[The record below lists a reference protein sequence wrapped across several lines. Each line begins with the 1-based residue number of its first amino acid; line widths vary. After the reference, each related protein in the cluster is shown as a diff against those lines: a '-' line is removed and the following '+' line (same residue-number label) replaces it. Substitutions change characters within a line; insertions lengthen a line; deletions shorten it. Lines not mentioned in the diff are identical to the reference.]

1 MEWIG
6 GIPESWEL
14 VKIGQHFKQRNEKV
28 SDLDFKP
35 LSVTKNGIVPQL
47 DNAAKSSNHNDRKLV
62 KKGDFVINSR
72 SDRKQSSGIAYED
85 GSVSLI
91 NLVIKSRTVDTNFT
105 NYLLKNAGF
114 AEEFYRWGNGIVAD
128 LWSTK
133 WDSMKRIPIP
143 LPELAEQKKVA
154 NVIRDKVK
162 IIDTIISETQ
172 QSIDELKKYKQ
183 ALITETVTKGLDK
196 NVEMKDSGIDILPS
210 IPTSWKIQKI
220 KNLFSMNKGLSI
232 TKENLED
239 NGIPVISY
247 GEIHSKYGFNFDPTK
262 DFVRNVPESFVQSD
276 KQAILHKG
284 DFVFADTSEDI
295 EGSGNFTCF
304 TGNVTTFAGYH
315 TVILKAKANF
325 NHQYVAYL
333 FDSKIFRSQ
342 IQKNVQGIKVFSI
355 TQRILKDQWIW
366 LPPIEVQE
374 NIVSFLDKKRII
386 INQMIDNK
394 IAELMELESYKKAL
408 IYEYVTGKKEA

>member
-6 GIPESWEL
+6 EIPESWEL
-14 VKIGQHFKQRNEKV
+14 AKIGQHFKQRNEKV

-72 SDRKQSSGIAYED
+72 SDRKQSSGIAYEN

-143 LPELAEQKKVA
+143 LPELAEQKKIA

-196 NVEMKDSGIDILPS
+196 NVEMKDSGIDWMGS
-210 IPTSWKIQKI
+210 IPSQWRIAKMNSLFRIVKNIANDQNPRVLSVTQSGLKI
-220 KNLFSMNKGLSI
+220 KDI
-232 TKENLED
+232 TVNVGQMAAD
-239 NGIPVISY
+239 Y
-247 GEIHSKYGFNFDPTK
+247 SKY
-262 DFVRNVPESFVQSD
+262 QSV
-276 KQAILHKG
+276 HKG
-284 DFVFADTSEDI
+284 QFVMNHMDLLTGWIDLS
-295 EGSGNFTCF
+295 NFT
-304 TGNVTTFAGYH
+304 GVTSPDYRVFETKNNDVVFPSFFLYIFQICY
-315 TVILKAKANF
+315 TN
-325 NHQYVAYL
+325 
-333 FDSKIFRSQ
+333 KIFYGLGQGVS
-342 IQKNVQGIKVFSI
+342 NVGRWRLQTDKFVNFYLPVPSYAEQVKIVEYLK
-355 TQRILKDQWIW
+355 QRIA
-366 LPPIEVQE
+366 
-374 NIVSFLDKKRII
+374 I
-386 INQMIDNK
+386 INK
-394 IAELMELESYKKAL
+394 IIEQKAQLLNHLNIYKQSL

>member
-1 MEWIG
+1 MKDSGVGWIG
-6 GIPESWEL
+6 EIPESWEL

-28 SDLDFKP
+28 SDLDFNP

-143 LPELAEQKKVA
+143 LPELAEQKKIA

-196 NVEMKDSGIDILPS
+196 NVEMKDSGIEWIGKIPS
-210 IPTSWKIQKI
+210 SWKIGRL
-220 KNLFSMNKGLSI
+220 KNLINQPLMYGANESGELFNPEWPRYIRITDIQENNSLSS
-232 TKENLED
+232 ENILSLE
-239 NGIPVISY
+239 
-247 GEIHSKYGFNFDPTK
+247 PTLAS
-262 DFVRNVPESFVQSD
+262 PY
-276 KQAILHKG
+276 ILKKG
-284 DFVFADTSEDI
+284 DVLFARSGATVGKTYYIDETSA
-295 EGSGNFTCF
+295 GGA
-304 TGNVTTFAGYH
+304 FAGYLIKASFNNALVGEFVYYY
-315 TVILKAKANF
+315 TLSYSYQKWKESIVIQATIQNIGADKYSNMPLPIPDIAEMKILVEK
-325 NHQYVAYL
+325 VSRI
-333 FDSKIFRSQ
+333 DRRISKI
-342 IQKNVQGIKVFSI
+342 IEEKKKMIK
-355 TQRILKDQWIW
+355 TML
-366 LPPIEVQE
+366 
-374 NIVSFLDKKRII
+374 N
-386 INQMIDNK
+386 
-394 IAELMELESYKKAL
+394 YKQSL

>member
-1 MEWIG
+1 MKDSGVEWIG

-143 LPELAEQKKVA
+143 LPELAEQKKIA

-196 NVEMKDSGIDILPS
+196 NVEMKDSGIEWIKKVPKSWEIKKTRFFLKEVSEKNYPNEEILSLYRDYGVIPKNSRDDNHNVTSLDTSGYKLVNHNQLVINKMKAWQGSMAISEIRGIISPAYYVYEVLDKQIYTKFLHYALRNNAYLDEYRRISAGLRIGQWDLNKDLFKNVKIAFPS
-210 IPTSWKIQKI
+210 TMDEQRQIVDFLEEKI
-220 KNLFSMNKGLSI
+220 K
-232 TKENLED
+232 
-239 NGIPVISY
+239 
-247 GEIHSKYGFNFDPTK
+247 
-262 DFVRNVPESFVQSD
+262 
-276 KQAILHKG
+276 
-284 DFVFADTSEDI
+284 
-295 EGSGNFTCF
+295 
-304 TGNVTTFAGYH
+304 
-315 TVILKAKANF
+315 
-325 NHQYVAYL
+325 
-333 FDSKIFRSQ
+333 
-342 IQKNVQGIKVFSI
+342 
-355 TQRILKDQWIW
+355 WID
-366 LPPIEVQE
+366 
-374 NIVSFLDKKRII
+374 NIVIEKEQLLIQFEQLKQS
-386 INQMIDNK
+386 
-394 IAELMELESYKKAL
+394 L

>member
-1 MEWIG
+1 MKDSGVEWIG

-143 LPELAEQKKVA
+143 LPELAEQKKIA

-196 NVEMKDSGIDILPS
+196 NVEMKDSGIEWIKKVPKSWEIKKTRFFLKEVSEKNYPNEEILSLYRDYGVIPKNSRDDNHNVTSLDTSGYKLVNHNQLVINKMKAWQGSMAISEIRGIISPAYYVYEVLDKQIYTKFLHYALRNNAYLDEYRRISAGLRIGQWDLNKDLFKNVKIAFPS
-210 IPTSWKIQKI
+210 TMDEQRQIVDFLEEKI
-220 KNLFSMNKGLSI
+220 KWI
-232 TKENLED
+232 TR
-239 NGIPVISY
+239 GAS
-247 GEIHSKYGFNFDPTK
+247 
-262 DFVRNVPESFVQSD
+262 
-276 KQAILHKG
+276 
-284 DFVFADTSEDI
+284 
-295 EGSGNFTCF
+295 
-304 TGNVTTFAGYH
+304 
-315 TVILKAKANF
+315 
-325 NHQYVAYL
+325 
-333 FDSKIFRSQ
+333 
-342 IQKNVQGIKVFSI
+342 
-355 TQRILKDQWIW
+355 
-366 LPPIEVQE
+366 
-374 NIVSFLDKKRII
+374 
-386 INQMIDNK
+386 
-394 IAELMELESYKKAL
+394 
-408 IYEYVTGKKEA
+408 

>member
-6 GIPESWEL
+6 EIPESWEL
-14 VKIGQHFKQRNEKV
+14 AKIGQHFKQRNEKV

-72 SDRKQSSGIAYED
+72 SDRKQSSGIAYEN

-143 LPELAEQKKVA
+143 LPELAEQKKIA

-196 NVEMKDSGIDILPS
+196 NVEMKDSGIEWIKKVPKSWEIKKTRFFLKEVSEKNYPNEEILS
-210 IPTSWKIQKI
+210 LYRDYGVIPKNSRDDNHNVTSLDTSGYKLVNHNQLVINKMKAWQG
-220 KNLFSMNKGLSI
+220 SMAISEI
-232 TKENLED
+232 R
-239 NGIPVISY
+239 GIISPAY
-247 GEIHSKYGFNFDPTK
+247 YVYE
-262 DFVRNVPESFVQSD
+262 VLD
-276 KQAILHKG
+276 KQIYTKFLHY
-284 DFVFADTSEDI
+284 ALR
-295 EGSGNFTCF
+295 N
-304 TGNVTTFAGYH
+304 N
-315 TVILKAKANF
+315 
-325 NHQYVAYL
+325 AYL
-333 FDSKIFRSQ
+333 DEYRRISAGLRIGQWDLNKDLF
-342 IQKNVQGIKVFSI
+342 KNVKIAFPSTMDEQRQIVDFLEEKV
-355 TQRILKDQWIW
+355 KWID
-366 LPPIEVQE
+366 
-374 NIVSFLDKKRII
+374 NIVIEKEHLLIQFEQLKQS
-386 INQMIDNK
+386 
-394 IAELMELESYKKAL
+394 L

>member
-1 MEWIG
+1 MKDSGVEWIG

-172 QSIDELKKYKQ
+172 QSINELKKYKQ

-196 NVEMKDSGIDILPS
+196 NVEMKDSGIEWIGEIPAKWEVKRIGNYYSQVKSKNLELQETNLLSLSYGKIIRRSINVTEGLLPNNFTGYNIVQPEDIVLRMTDLQNDHVS
-210 IPTSWKIQKI
+210 LRTGLVQEKGIITSAYITIRKGIYSEIDSYYIHLFLYSFDVNKGFYGMGSGVRQGITFNDIKKIQ
-220 KNLFSMNKGLSI
+220 
-232 TKENLED
+232 
-239 NGIPVISY
+239 VI
-247 GEIHSKYGFNFDPTK
+247 
-262 DFVRNVPESFVQSD
+262 VPPYDEQ
-276 KQAILHKG
+276 Q
-284 DFVFADTSEDI
+284 
-295 EGSGNFTCF
+295 N
-304 TGNVTTFAGYH
+304 
-315 TVILKAKANF
+315 
-325 NHQYVAYL
+325 
-333 FDSKIFRSQ
+333 
-342 IQKNVQGIKVFSI
+342 
-355 TQRILKDQWIW
+355 
-366 LPPIEVQE
+366 
-374 NIVSFLDKKRII
+374 I
-386 INQMIDNK
+386 INYLRGKSSAIDNMIIEK
-394 IAELMELESYKKAL
+394 KDLVTQLNAYKQSL